1 VRLFS
6 RQAALACVGIL
17 LAALT
22 LCLALPVFF
31 LAEVIGAGHAGLQI
45 ITNRIKVRKRFMK
58 YRKKFSVTAIAL
70 FAWFAACVGLATAQ
84 QKPNILI
91 IWGDDIG
98 VQRLDNSEH
107 EGRLET
113 HLRFREV
120 TSDQTEWRDK

>member
-1 VRLFS
+1 
-6 RQAALACVGIL
+6 
-17 LAALT
+17 
-22 LCLALPVFF
+22 
-31 LAEVIGAGHAGLQI
+31 
-45 ITNRIKVRKRFMK
+45 
-58 YRKKFSVTAIAL
+58 VTAIAL
-70 FAWFAACVGLATAQ
+70 VAWLAACVGLATAQ